1 MTREE
6 VRKLLGGYATGTLT
20 EAEQA
25 VLFAMALEDQEL
37 FDELGREQ
45 ALRDLM
51 RDPAAKAEML
61 AALDAAGERRAWWQ
75 MRPLMAGL
83 AMAGVAV
90 LGVVVWQQTQTRPRL
105 LAQMDRI
112 ETSAPSSGV
121 APVPQAA
128 SPPVGETRAR
138 EIDRRQTP
146 AARGNEASDLRPREE
161 PLEKQAAAKEK
172 DATLPSAPAPVPAA
186 APPPPPARQALGAV
200 KDEVVSG
207 NRVASSGL
215 VAGTG
220 GGGGGGARDA
230 PKIMAEAS
238 QPQAKPAAATM
249 AAGALT
255 DKKAAVEAVRYS
267 ILRSDGEAEPGTVL
281 RAGETVRLR
290 IVSDGS
296 GFVTVSEGERIVA
309 SGMAGPGRPFETP
322 PLLFQ
327 GAGSRSLQVQVSPP
341 AVPSAFA
348 ARSDT
353 AAPPP
358 HLSVTLTYR

>member
-112 ETSAPSSGV
+112 ETSAPGSGV

-138 EIDRRQTP
+138 EMDRRQTP

-200 KDEVVSG
+200 KDEVLSG

-249 AAGALT
+249 AAAKIAPRSKNFLAMTLPPLFMDVPFGVQVATVLPV
-255 DKKAAVEAVRYS
+255 KGR
-267 ILRSDGEAEPGTVL
+267 RQPSDGRSPWATWLQEAAHSPRFAGDAMENPANEEVDTVL
-281 RAGETVRLR
+281 
-290 IVSDGS
+290 
-296 GFVTVSEGERIVA
+296 
-309 SGMAGPGRPFETP
+309 
-322 PLLFQ
+322 
-327 GAGSRSLQVQVSPP
+327 SRNHS
-341 AVPSAFA
+341 
-348 ARSDT
+348 
-353 AAPPP
+353 
-358 HLSVTLTYR
+358 